1 MNMKKLLIS
10 AIIVAAIVGCSKR
23 EIIGVVDEG
32 PRLIS
37 LSSDMDASVSSKV
50 AYGGTDVEVGGLQ
63 YLRKD
68 ATAAPTSFAG
78 STVIGGTKAVGGA
91 VNLVPAQYYA
101 NASNKAYFVGYHPAG
116 AVAAEVVTWTVN
128 ATTDIMTT
136 TVGDAGT
143 DVAPLVPNMT
153 FNHELCQVEVI
164 CRPET
169 NQQAATQ
176 ARWGNITAIAFKG
189 ATSTLTYTYATL
201 AVANGAGTANIPFVK
216 SDYTTAFAAI
226 AMPVSG
232 NTTVNAAGMFVPTGT
247 NTFTLTVTTANK
259 GATDVTVTLD
269 AAKTLVKS
277 NKYSVTLT
285 FNTKS
290 IVVKATIAPWTAGG
304 TGSGT
309 LN

>member
-1 MNMKKLLIS
+1 MKKLLIS
-10 AIIVAAIVGCSKR
+10 VIIAAAVVSCSER
-23 EIIGVVDEG
+23 EFIGAVEEEG

-37 LSSDMDASVSSKV
+37 LSLDMEASEVSKV
-50 AYGGTDVEVGGLQ
+50 AFGGADIEIGGLQ

-68 ATAAPTSFAG
+68 APTTPTSFAG
-78 STVIGGTKAVGGA
+78 STVIGGTRAVGGN

-101 NASNKAYFVGYHPAG
+101 NASNKAYLVGYYPAG
-116 AVAAEVVTWTVN
+116 TITAEVVTWPVD

-164 CRPET
+164 CKPEL

-176 ARWGNITAIAFKG
+176 SRWGNITAIAFKS
-189 ATSTLTYTYATL
+189 ATNTMTYTYSTL
-201 AVANGAGTANIPFVK
+201 AVAKGAGTANIPFVK
-216 SDYTTAFAAI
+216 PDYTAAFVAM

-232 NTTVNAAGMFVPTGT
+232 NTAVNAAGMFVPTGAS
-247 NTFTLTVTTANK
+247 TFVLTVTTANK
-259 GATDVTVTLD
+259 GAQDVTVTLD
-269 AAKTLVKS
+269 AGATLTKGK
-277 NKYSVTLT
+277 KYTVTLT

-290 IVVKATIAPWTAGG
+290 IAVKATIAPWTSGG
-304 TGSGT
+304 TGSGA

>member
-1 MNMKKLLIS
+1 MKKLLIS
-10 AIIVAAIVGCSKR
+10 VIIVAAIVGCSKR
-23 EIIGVVDEG
+23 EVIGVVDEG

-37 LSSDMDASVSSKV
+37 LSSDMDASASSRV
-50 AYGGTDVEVGGLQ
+50 AYGGSDIEVGGLQ

-78 STVIGGTKAVGGA
+78 CTAIGGTKAVGGA
-91 VNLVPAQYYA
+91 VNLLPAQYYA
-101 NASNKAYFVGYHPAG
+101 NASNKAYFVGYFPAG
-116 AVAAEVVTWTVN
+116 TVTADVVTWPVN

-136 TVGDAGT
+136 AVGDAGT
-143 DVAPLVPNMT
+143 DVLPMIPNMT
-153 FNHELCQVEVI
+153 FNHELCQIEVI

-189 ATSTLTYTYATL
+189 ATNTLTYTYATL
-201 AVANGAGTANIPFVK
+201 AVAKGTGTANIPFAK
-216 SDYTTAFAAI
+216 PDYTAAFVAM
-226 AMPVSG
+226 AMPASG
-232 NTTVNAAGMFVPTGT
+232 NTTVNAAGMFVPTAN

-259 GATDVTVTLD
+259 GATDVLVTLD
-269 AAKTLVKS
+269 TGKTLVKGS
-277 NKYSVTLT
+277 KYTVTLT

-290 IVVKATIAPWTAGG
+290 IAVKATIAPWTAGG
-304 TGSGT
+304 NGSGT